1 MKRALNSQISAHCW
15 ALLHGEIEGK
25 LAMLECSLRDG
36 TVTINQ
42 RQKFLNLG
50 ILHQHL
56 HVLFF
61 FFFPSEQ
68 SVKRTNMIEM
78 LYHAN
83 LSGLRCQS

>member
-42 RQKFLNLG
+42 RQKFLNQGL
-50 ILHQHL
+50 LHQHL

-61 FFFPSEQ
+61 FFPSEQ
-68 SVKRTNMIEM
+68 SVKRANMIEM
-78 LYHAN
+78 LCHAN

>member
-1 MKRALNSQISAHCW
+1 MKRALNSQISVHCW
-15 ALLHGEIEGK
+15 TLLHGEIEGE
-25 LAMLECSLRDG
+25 LAMLEHSLRDG
-36 TVTINQ
+36 TITINQ

-50 ILHQHL
+50 LLHQHL

-61 FFFPSEQ
+61 FPSEQ
-68 SVKRTNMIEM
+68 SMQRANMIEM